1 MKDLFELFIHL
12 IGLVAGELQYTGID
26 EKNIRNSLIDDNE
39 EAKRANTLNR
49 NFTGE
54 YSYLLETIYQYH

>member
-12 IGLVAGELQYTGID
+12 IGLVTGELQYTGID

-49 NFTGE
+49 NFTG
-54 YSYLLETIYQYH
+54 